1 MLSGDEFVRQSLEL
15 HLFFARIMKEHAF
28 FLQISFTP
36 KKSIY
41 ACDAEAF
48 RRGFDMLLSD
58 AAFLSNG
65 LISEEVIKS
74 GQLLTPFTLEAEMS
88 AVYHTGVNIPINI
101 TKTENE
107 LISNTLII
115 DNCTG
120 IEHKVITINNRAL
133 ELIKGI
139 ANFKRIVLSEIKEG
153 KIFTSNYPLLI
164 DHMLREARL
173 YFNLIYK
180 LQRREDIDLKRQAY
194 EQETFWNRNMAEHSK
209 FILGFLDPVEDKLID
224 IAGNFGK
231 EFDLLT
237 EQAKKDVKDSASILK
252 VTDDSI
258 KLNFEVVK
266 FKRKVTQGLLDSKV
280 KAAMLPLVC
289 DHTLR
294 EANHYLCLLKIFRRD
309 M

>member
-15 HLFFARIMKEHAF
+15 HLFFARIMKDHAF

-36 KKSIY
+36 QKSIY

-58 AAFLSNG
+58 AVFLSNG
-65 LISEEVIKS
+65 LIREEVIKS
-74 GQLLTPFTLEAEMS
+74 GELLTPFTLEAEKS
-88 AVYHTGVNIPINI
+88 AVYYTGVNIPINI

-107 LISNTLII
+107 LISNTLTI

-120 IEHKVITINNRAL
+120 IEDKVIAINNRAL

-139 ANFKRIVLSEIKEG
+139 ANFKKVVLSKILEG
-153 KIFTSNYPLLI
+153 KIFTRIYPLLI

-173 YFNLIYK
+173 YFQLIYK
-180 LQRREDIDLKRQAY
+180 LQRREDIDLKREAY
-194 EQETFWNRNMAEHSK
+194 GQETFWNRNMAEHSK
-209 FILGFLDPVEDKLID
+209 FILGFLDPVEDKLIN

-237 EQAKKDVKDSASILK
+237 EQAKKAVKDSTSILK

-258 KLNFEVVK
+258 KLNFEIVK

-280 KAAMLPLVC
+280 KAVMLPLVC

-294 EANHYLCLLKIFRRD
+294 EANHYLCLLKIFRRNI
-309 M
+309 